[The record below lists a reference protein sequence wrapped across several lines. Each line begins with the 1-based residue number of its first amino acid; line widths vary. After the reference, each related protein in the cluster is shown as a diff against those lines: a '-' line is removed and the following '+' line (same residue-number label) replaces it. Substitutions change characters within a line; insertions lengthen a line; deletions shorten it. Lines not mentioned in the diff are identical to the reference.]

1 MTGKK
6 DLTRIEDLSEFIH
19 QDDEESDN
27 LFATVSDDV
36 EDPEELPSLDDL
48 EENEDEFNISSDEDM
63 FSEKTSLHDL
73 VDESEVHQSDQFAD
87 SNDEDNE
94 FESQIDSNPISFG
107 DEEDFELSEEEVDFS
122 VEPVNTDFDDQSF
135 SEAEPDENIQPA
147 AEVEEDTSPPLEHLH
162 TFTAKEPAPEITP
175 PRVPPEKFDDI
186 RQFGESIVYGKITA
200 GGNPPYSVMIQ
211 NIKFQEDAEDIAILL
226 REIGLLNNENE
237 QAYTEALK
245 NGALLVSQL
254 GEYAAIYLA
263 HKLRR
268 FDLDLRLGLSEE
280 IHPSKNYETNDKG
293 LIRKENLRQ
302 NKQESV
308 SLQEAPQRLEH
319 ILVMTANTPE
329 GYRIHRYLGVVTS
342 HRIVDEQELVAKEGE
357 EPLVFDDLE
366 VKELADHH
374 WNRPSPSELY
384 QDLSLELRQ
393 EAMKL
398 KANAVI
404 GITYSLT
411 PLLERDHEH
420 EHAQRYKVTCTGNAA
435 WLSGLGG

>member
-19 QDDEESDN
+19 QEDEEADSLFASDDSELPGLEDLEDDSEAVNEFPYAAPDDEKEE
-27 LFATVSDDV
+27 
-36 EDPEELPSLDDL
+36 EDP
-48 EENEDEFNISSDEDM
+48 
-63 FSEKTSLHDL
+63 FSEKTSLHELD
-73 VDESEVHQSDQFAD
+73 DDTGIHQTPVST
-87 SNDEDNE
+87 
-94 FESQIDSNPISFG
+94 SFG
-107 DEEDFELSEEEVDFS
+107 EEETFDFSEGDSFGSDFSDAESTETSEEGEFTLEEPGPLDFSTDEPEIEAQAEEDAPPEPELE
-122 VEPVNTDFDDQSF
+122 VEP
-135 SEAEPDENIQPA
+135 EP
-147 AEVEEDTSPPLEHLH
+147 
-162 TFTAKEPAPEITP
+162 EPEPEPKAVQAP
-175 PRVPPEKFDDI
+175 PRAAPEKFEDI

-226 REIGLLNNENE
+226 REIGLLNNDNE

-268 FDLDLRLGLSEE
+268 FDLELRLGLSEE
-280 IHPSKNYETNDKG
+280 IHPSKNYEGSEKG
-293 LIRKENLRQ
+293 LVRKDNLRQ
-302 NKQESV
+302 NKQETL
-308 SLQEAPQRLEH
+308 SLQLAPQRLEN

-329 GYRIHRYLGVVTS
+329 GYRVHRYLGIVTS
-342 HRIVDEQELVAKEGE
+342 HRFIQESDLIANEGE
-357 EPLVFDDLE
+357 EPILFDDLE
-366 VKELADHH
+366 VKELAEHH
-374 WNRPSPSELY
+374 FSKPTPHELY
-384 QDLSLELRQ
+384 QSLALELRQ

-404 GITYSLT
+404 GITFSLT
-411 PLLERDHEH
+411 PLIEKDPEH
-420 EHAQRYKVTCTGNAA
+420 QQRYKVTCTGNAA